1 VSAHSFDS
9 TTADFERDVLEASKR
24 TPVVVDFWAPW
35 CGPCRALKP
44 ILEKLAAEFDGK
56 FLLAKVN
63 TDENPEI
70 AARYG
75 VRGIPNVKAF
85 RNGQVVDEFTGAL
98 PAPAVA
104 EFLDRLTG
112 PPASEQLLE
121 ELTASGEFPEILG
134 PLAEHDYERVLEW
147 LLGDLENADLERR
160 ERIRQ
165 IMVSLFGEL
174 GPEDPVATQYRRR
187 LASALY

>member
-1 VSAHSFDS
+1 MDVTTDTFEEQVLQRSA
-9 TTADFERDVLEASKR
+9 TV
-24 TPVVVDFWAPW
+24 PVVVDFWAEW
-35 CGPCRALKP
+35 CGPCKLLTP
-44 ILEKLAAEFDGK
+44 VLEQAVEEREGNVV
-56 FLLAKVN
+56 LAKVD
-63 TDENPEI
+63 TDENPEL
-70 AARYG
+70 AQRYD

-85 RNGQVVDEFTGAL
+85 RNGQVVDEFVGAL

-112 PPASEQLLE
+112 PPASEKLLD
-121 ELTASGEFPEILG
+121 ELTESGEFPEILG
-134 PLAEHDYERVLEW
+134 PLAEGDHERVLEW
-147 LLGDLENADLERR
+147 LLADLENADPERR
-160 ERIRQ
+160 ERIRE

>member
-1 VSAHSFDS
+1 MDV
-9 TTADFERDVLEASKR
+9 TTDTFEQDVLERSA
-24 TPVVVDFWAPW
+24 TVPVVVDFWADW
-35 CGPCRALKP
+35 CGPCKTLTP
-44 ILEKLAAEFDGK
+44 MLEQAVEEREGRVV
-56 FLLAKVN
+56 LAKVD
-63 TDENPEI
+63 TDANQELAE
-70 AARYG
+70 RYS

-85 RNGQVVDEFTGAL
+85 RNGRVVDEFTGAL
-98 PAPAVA
+98 PAPAVE